1 MDQAIN
7 RGRSALLRGATTVSE
22 IDEPPAGDQ
31 GSDVEKK
38 EQRPFQLIP
47 FPGRP
52 NTDKDEHA
60 QPQQPLNE
68 APAST
73 SPASPAQPPPPIS
86 LAERTAA
93 LNRAMAELHG
103 KWGPASVRL
112 GADDTSPHPR
122 KTPSKPSTIRARELP
137 AWWPRP
143 GLLPRPLSLELVGD
157 RHGAPLTLALA
168 WLAAARPTLAAVV
181 EDPGSVRFHV
191 DAAAGAGLPLDRL
204 VIVRPPPGDPR
215 VVLDAAVILLRSEA
229 FDVILCPLPVGDR
242 TTISTMFAN
251 KLATLATKAG
261 TTLLLLTG
269 AGARGRSLGAAA
281 EYRVR
286 SLGRRWVW
294 EDGELAG
301 MKLRLVTERARAAGG
316 AELGGAND
324 LTEHEITLRMHR
336 RARHGPAAVTGI
348 ESGLEDTAGDGGD
361 VADRPTGPTGGT
373 DRLRLAAAVRIARR
387 EQPRPAEEWRR
398 EAVQLQ
404 VAR

>member
-1 MDQAIN
+1 MEQPVD
-7 RGRSALLRGATTVSE
+7 RGRTANPQCVTTAPD
-22 IDEPPAGDQ
+22 IDEPPAANPTNQ
-31 GSDVEKK
+31 LEKK
-38 EQRPFQLIP
+38 EKEKEKRPFQLLP
-47 FPGRP
+47 FPGRRDASP
-52 NTDKDEHA
+52 DPEADLV
-60 QPQQPLNE
+60 QPQQPTP
-68 APAST
+68 PAN
-73 SPASPAQPPPPIS
+73 PPPPIS

-93 LNRAMAELHG
+93 LNRAMAELQG
-103 KWGPASVRL
+103 KWGHGAVRL
-112 GADDTSPHPR
+112 GADGTSPR
-122 KTPSKPSTIRARELP
+122 KTPNKPSTVRARELP
-137 AWWPRP
+137 AWWPCP
-143 GLLPRPLSLELVGD
+143 GSLPRPLSLELVGD
-157 RHGAPLTLALA
+157 RHGAPLALALA
-168 WLAAARPTLAAVV
+168 WLAAAQPLLAAVV
-181 EDPGSVRFHV
+181 EDPDSVRFHV

-229 FDVILCPLPVGDR
+229 FNVVLCPLPVGDR

-261 TTLLLLTG
+261 TTLLLLNG
-269 AGARGRSLGAAA
+269 AGARARSLGAAA

-336 RARHGPAAVTGI
+336 RARYGPAAVTGI